1 MALSHDAVP
10 GGLGIPQHPVRDA
23 DLEELKAIN
32 TSIKLFTDVGQLP
45 TSHLLM
51 LKGQIEA
58 KLARERGLVFGEKPT
73 APAEE
78 PAAPVVE
85 PEFEHAAADELPETA
100 VPRKPGRPRKPSD
113 ADRSAGI

>member
-10 GGLGIPQHPVRDA
+10 GGLGTSSQPVRDA
-23 DLEELKAIN
+23 DLEEMKAIN

-58 KLARERGLVFGEKPT
+58 KLARERGMVFGEKP
-73 APAEE
+73 AEPAE
-78 PAAPVVE
+78 PVAAPVVE

-100 VPRKPGRPRKPSD
+100 APRKPGRPRKPSD
-113 ADRSAGI
+113 ADRAAGI